1 MVAITITMK
10 GEGTMEL
17 PGYVIG
23 ELRRRFN
30 EIAYKTDARTVE
42 ETSRLR
48 DEFIRDIVDEVV
60 RCME

>member
-1 MVAITITMK
+1 
-10 GEGTMEL
+10 MEL
-17 PGYVIG
+17 PECVIG

-30 EIAYKTDARTVE
+30 EIAYKTDARTIR